1 MFTIA
6 FNDKLWFW
14 VSYGKRKKCEF
25 RDLLLERVNFMVR
38 IQIWYNNIHYDICD
52 YRDVVFEVS
61 CDLCSTI

>member
-6 FNDKLWFW
+6 FNDGFGYLYMEKE
-14 VSYGKRKKCEF
+14 KCEF

-38 IQIWYNNIHYDICD
+38 IQIWYNNIHYDFCD

-61 CDLCSTI
+61 YDLCLTI

>member
-14 VSYGKRKKCEF
+14 VFYGKSKNVN
-25 RDLLLERVNFMVR
+25 LEILNFMVG
-38 IQIWYNNIHYDICD
+38 IQIWYNNIHYDFCD

-61 CDLCSTI
+61 CDLCLTI